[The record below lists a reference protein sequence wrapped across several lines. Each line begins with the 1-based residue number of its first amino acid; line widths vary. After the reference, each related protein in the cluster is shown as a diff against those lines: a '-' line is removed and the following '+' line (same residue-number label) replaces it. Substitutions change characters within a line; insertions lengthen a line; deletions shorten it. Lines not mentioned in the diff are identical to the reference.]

1 MSSLG
6 SVIQNTTKSDVA
18 NRQHLS
24 RGSPSQSR
32 NSSISAQARH
42 TTLPDNHDSLPAT
55 VAPKGIYNPPP
66 CIYTS
71 LQSRSSHHSQRT
83 SSSSAA
89 HHTRL
94 HNHNPH
100 SNSNNIGNPHIQTP
114 RRAALEI
121 PSLRARSK
129 LCRPPAHHRC
139 RYQHLRRARTMRRRD
154 IRCSLRVR

>member
-55 VAPKGIYNPPP
+55 VAPKGTYNPPP
-66 CIYTS
+66 CIYNS
-71 LQSRSSHHSQRT
+71 LQTRSSHHSQRT
-83 SSSSAA
+83 SSNSAA
-89 HHTRL
+89 QHTRL
-94 HNHNPH
+94 HNHSTHSLH
-100 SNSNNIGNPHIQTP
+100 SNSNPHIHTPRQTP
-114 RRAALEI
+114 LRVL
-121 PSLRARSK
+121 SLKARSK
-129 LCRPPAHHRC
+129 PCRPPAHHRC